1 VPRSSRPSVDASYVL
16 LDGPWE
22 HRFVAAGGAR
32 FHVAE
37 MGDGPLVVLLHGFPQ
52 FWWAW
57 RHQLA
62 TLAASGFRVAA
73 MDLRGYGASDKTPHG
88 YDTITSAADVAN
100 VIRSLG
106 EPEAV
111 VVGHD
116 WGAWVAWSMPT
127 LEPRVTRAV
136 GALSMPHPARM
147 RAAVVRSPA
156 QLRALAWL
164 APQQVPFW
172 PERYLTRPAYVGQ
185 VLRGWSGPG
194 WPGEEEVERYSAA
207 LRIPFVAHS
216 AAEYYRWLLRSQPR
230 RDGRQFRAGLQ
241 PPITVPV
248 LQLHG
253 SGDPL
258 MLPASARGSDAHVD
272 APYELHVLPGAG
284 HFLPEER
291 PSQVSDLLLT
301 WLDALP

>member
-1 VPRSSRPSVDASYVL
+1 VPRSSVDASYVL
-16 LDGPWE
+16 LDGLWV

-37 MGDGPLVVLLHGFPQ
+37 LGEGPLVVLLHGFPQ

-57 RHQLA
+57 RHQLV
-62 TLAASGFRVAA
+62 TLAEAGYRVAA

-106 EPEAV
+106 ERDAV

-116 WGAWVAWSMPT
+116 WGAWVAWSMPA

-136 GALSMPHPARM
+136 AALSMPHPSRM
-147 RAAVVRSPA
+147 RAAVLRSPA
-156 QLRALAWL
+156 QLRAAGWL
-164 APQQVPFW
+164 LPQQVPFW
-172 PERYLTRPAYVGQ
+172 PEAYLTRPAYVTK

-194 WPGEEEVERYSAA
+194 WPSEKELERYTTAM
-207 LRIPFVAHS
+207 RIPFVAHS

-230 RDGRQFRAGLQ
+230 RDGRQFRTGIE
-241 PPITVPV
+241 PPVAVPV

-253 SGDPL
+253 SADPAV
-258 MLPASARGSDAHVD
+258 LPASARGSGAYVGG
-272 APYELHVLPGAG
+272 PYDLQVLPGAG

-291 PSQVSDLLLT
+291 PSQVSDRLLT

>member
-1 VPRSSRPSVDASYVL
+1 VPRSSVDASYVL

-37 MGDGPLVVLLHGFPQ
+37 LGEGPLVVLLHGFPQ

-62 TLAASGFRVAA
+62 RLAEGGFRVAA

-88 YDTITSAADVAN
+88 YDTITSATDVAS

-111 VVGHD
+111 VIGHD
-116 WGAWVAWSMPT
+116 WGAWIAWSMPT

-136 GALSMPHPARM
+136 GALSLPHPTRM
-147 RAAVVRSPA
+147 RAAVARSSA
-156 QLRALAWL
+156 QRRALRWL
-164 APQQVPFW
+164 GPQQVPFW
-172 PERYLTRPAYVGQ
+172 PESYLTKPAYVGK
-185 VLRGWSGPG
+185 LLPAWSGAG
-194 WPGEEEVERYSAA
+194 WPSPAEVERYSAA

-230 RDGRQFRAGLQ
+230 RDGRRFRAALE
-241 PPITVPV
+241 PRIRVPV

-253 SGDPL
+253 SRDPL
-258 MLPASARGSDAHVD
+258 VLPESAAGSGAFVE
-272 APYELHVLPGAG
+272 APYDFHLLPGAG

-291 PSQVSDLLLT
+291 PDQVSELLLT
-301 WLDALP
+301 WLGNLP

>member
-1 VPRSSRPSVDASYVL
+1 M
-16 LDGPWE
+16 
-22 HRFVAAGGAR
+22 AAGGSR

-37 MGDGPLVVLLHGFPQ
+37 LGSGPLVLLLHGFPQ

-57 RHQLA
+57 RHQLLD
-62 TLAASGFRVAA
+62 LAAGGYRVAA
-73 MDLRGYGASDKTPHG
+73 MDLRGYGASDKTPRG

-116 WGAWVAWSMPT
+116 WGGWVAWSMPG

-136 GALSMPHPARM
+136 AAVSMGHPATM
-147 RAAVVRSPA
+147 RSAYGRSRA
-156 QLRALAWL
+156 QRRALRWL
-164 APQQVPFW
+164 GPQQVPFW
-172 PERYLTRPAYVGQ
+172 PESHLTRPVYVARL
-185 VLRGWSGPG
+185 LRSWTAGD
-194 WPGEEEVERYSAA
+194 WPGPEELERYSAA

-216 AAEYYRWLLRSQPR
+216 AAEYYRWLVRSQPR
-230 RDGRQFRAGLQ
+230 RDGRRFRAAVEG
-241 PPITVPV
+241 PVGVPV

-253 SGDPL
+253 ARDPVVL
-258 MLPASARGSDAHVD
+258 AESAAASTGRVSAAYSW
-272 APYELHVLPGAG
+272 EVLPGAG

-291 PSQVSDLLLT
+291 PAEVSAKLLA
-301 WLDALP
+301 WLRTLP